1 MLVWLSVLSKV
12 QTTLWCTYK
21 LCDLHAIFIPD
32 YQFQKVFFLCFLGNN
47 FTVHCGGPWST
58 AQFAALPRSLNP
70 ALAILF
76 GGTYSNVKAGSEQ
89 MNWTEHALSRGTVHE
104 LRMHALRTLLQ
115 FMRRE
120 QAFSFSIARKVI
132 E

>member
-1 MLVWLSVLSKV
+1 M
-12 QTTLWCTYK
+12 
-21 LCDLHAIFIPD
+21 
-32 YQFQKVFFLCFLGNN
+32 FLGNN

-132 E
+132 GSPTHE

>member
-1 MLVWLSVLSKV
+1 M
-12 QTTLWCTYK
+12 
-21 LCDLHAIFIPD
+21 
-32 YQFQKVFFLCFLGNN
+32 FLGNN

-58 AQFAALPRSLNP
+58 AQFAALPHSLNP

-89 MNWTEHALSRGTVHE
+89 MNWLTEHALSRGTVHE

-120 QAFSFSIARKVI
+120 QAFSFSIARKVLGRPTH